1 VSRLCN
7 EKSRFNAFWAL
18 SLITLRFNDQAVKA
32 GDVTS
37 SFRDVHIAIAK
48 DNSPEQPGRV
58 MTSSSRGVCAAT
70 AMDGRTVPTVAPIG
84 LMKSDNRVA
93 NARHTIPSSRGV
105 CAATAM
111 DGRAVPTVAP
121 IGLMESNVLTAKA
134 QNMISSSRGVC
145 AATAMDGRTVPT
157 VAPIGLMK
165 SILPNSSMLSSSSSQ
180 DNRVS
185 QFNATPL
192 LAHNNVPNG
201 QQTKAKKAR
210 FRKEESAG
218 TFELLQS

>member
-1 VSRLCN
+1 
-7 EKSRFNAFWAL
+7 
-18 SLITLRFNDQAVKA
+18 
-32 GDVTS
+32 
-37 SFRDVHIAIAK
+37 
-48 DNSPEQPGRV
+48 
-58 MTSSSRGVCAAT
+58 M
-70 AMDGRTVPTVAPIG
+70 
-84 LMKSDNRVA
+84 
-93 NARHTIPSSRGV
+93 
-105 CAATAM
+105 
-111 DGRAVPTVAP
+111 VAP

-134 QNMISSSRGVC
+134 QNMTSSSRGVC
-145 AATAMDGRTVPT
+145 TIAATAMDGRAAPM

-165 SILPNSSMLSSSSSQ
+165 SILPNSSTLSSSSSQ